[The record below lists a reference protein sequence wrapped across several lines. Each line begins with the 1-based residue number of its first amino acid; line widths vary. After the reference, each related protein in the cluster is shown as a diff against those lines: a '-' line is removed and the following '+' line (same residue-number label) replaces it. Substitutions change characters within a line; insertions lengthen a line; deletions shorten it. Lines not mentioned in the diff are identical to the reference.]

1 HLIASFKAT
10 LMEVQDANLLLHI
23 VDVSD
28 ERFEYYIQQVNSVL
42 QQIGAETIPQIVV
55 FNKIDNVDSIWVSVL
70 ESRFP
75 EGVFIS
81 AIQGINID
89 KLLAKVEE
97 VLLGNKILQLKIPYE
112 KTALVS
118 KLHAIAEIISVA
130 YKEDGIYVEV
140 EISRDDR
147 YLVEEYMV
155 EIKNEK

>member
-1 HLIASFKAT
+1 
-10 LMEVQDANLLLHI
+10 
-23 VDVSD
+23 
-28 ERFEYYIQQVNSVL
+28 
-42 QQIGAETIPQIVV
+42 
-55 FNKIDNVDSIWVSVL
+55 
-70 ESRFP
+70 
-75 EGVFIS
+75 
-81 AIQGINID
+81 
-89 KLLAKVEE
+89 VEE

>member
-1 HLIASFKAT
+1 
-10 LMEVQDANLLLHI
+10 MEVQDANLLLHI

-42 QQIGAETIPQIVV
+42 QQIGAETIPQILV

-97 VLLGNKILQLKIPYE
+97 VLLGNRILQLKIPYE

>member
-1 HLIASFKAT
+1 
-10 LMEVQDANLLLHI
+10 MEVQDANLLLHI